1 MRPGHGCPP
10 PPGGHPRLA
19 IETGVPMTGSL
30 AIANRGDGDAG
41 SSGCQRTADPI
52 KVAMSR
58 TARWEVAAGKR
69 GSRDAALVI
78 TIPARTG
85 YTVVVSNKEGADG
98 VILAEVYEL
107 P

>member
-1 MRPGHGCPP
+1 MRPGHGRPP
-10 PPGGHPRLA
+10 PPGGHPRLG

-41 SSGCQRTADPI
+41 SSGCQPTADPI
-52 KVAMSR
+52 KVAPSR
-58 TARWEVAAGKR
+58 TARWEVAARK
-69 GSRDAALVI
+69 RDAALVI